1 MKPGTVREYDSAV
14 KSASGRC
21 RAKSP
26 RGSRLHAAAAALAG
40 KIDSFILYGMRM
52 NATPLAWLL
61 LLGFPISEIALA
73 VFKRARLGQT
83 ENRDRGSLPWLWI
96 AIALGIALAIGT
108 QSIAAGRLPV
118 DYTVLHLLAPS
129 VMAFGL
135 ALRWWAIITLGRFF
149 TVDVAIHRD
158 HQIVRTGPYRFVRH
172 PSYSG
177 LVFAFLGLGLLLG
190 NWISVL
196 VLMVPIVV
204 ALAARIAVE
213 ERALHAAFGA
223 DYAEYAAHTK
233 RLVPGLY

>member
-14 KSASGRC
+14 KSANGQR
-21 RAKSP
+21 RAKPPPAQSFP
-26 RGSRLHAAAAALAG
+26 VAKAALAA
-40 KIDSFILYGMRM
+40 KIGSFTLHGMRM

-73 VFKRARLGQT
+73 VFKRARMGQT

-96 AIALGIALAIGT
+96 AIALGIALAIGA

-118 DYTVLHLLAPS
+118 DYAVLRLVAPS

-135 ALRWWAIITLGRFF
+135 ALRWWAIVTLGRFF

-177 LVFAFLGLGLLLG
+177 LVLAFLGLGLLLG
-190 NWISVL
+190 NWISL
-196 VLMVPIVV
+196 LMLMTPIVV